1 MVEVIQSQRQLNWL
15 RMNRLFI
22 NLNLSLK
29 KNIIKILQKFFKK
42 SKTQKKINIIFFL
55 FFKKKYYEIEFPN
68 RSSLVRSK
76 CIFTGYSRGNRWS
89 MSRLN
94 ILIKS
99 FRGDLCDVGTARW

>member
-1 MVEVIQSQRQLNWL
+1 
-15 RMNRLFI
+15 MNRLFI
-22 NLNLSLK
+22 NLNNTLK
-29 KNIIKILQKFFKK
+29 KNIFKILQKFFKK

-55 FFKKKYYEIEFPN
+55 FFKKRYYDLEFPN

-99 FRGDLCDVGTARW
+99 FRGDLCNIGTAR